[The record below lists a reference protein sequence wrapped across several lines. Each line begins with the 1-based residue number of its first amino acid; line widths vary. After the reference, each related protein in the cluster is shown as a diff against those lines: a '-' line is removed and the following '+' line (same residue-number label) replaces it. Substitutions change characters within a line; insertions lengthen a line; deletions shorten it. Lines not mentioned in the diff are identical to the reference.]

1 MDFNKVIK
9 TVIGIYVIFIQ
20 YIDYTCKYI
29 YRLNMYKKPLLLMQ
43 YTALRSILSTYID
56 PEDVYKGSLIL
67 FCSEY
72 VIIMSIL
79 PIVIKLVYTA
89 VD

>member
-20 YIDYTCKYI
+20 YIDYTYKYI
-29 YRLNMYKKPLLLMQ
+29 YRLNMYKKPLILIQ
-43 YTALRSILSTYID
+43 YTPLRSILSTYID
-56 PEDVYKGSLIL
+56 PENVYKGLLIL

-72 VIIMSIL
+72 VIVMFYIAYSDNTSIHCS
-79 PIVIKLVYTA
+79 
-89 VD
+89 